1 VDQLS
6 AHLDRGWDLAQRGD
20 TRGAESAAR
29 HAIQL
34 SPESPE
40 AHNLLGFVAAMDGD
54 CDEAIEAYQ
63 QAILFDETYVE
74 AMLNAAELL
83 VHPMGQ
89 FEDAASMCDQ
99 VLDVTDF
106 QDEIIEALLLK
117 FEAVAAQGEAD
128 EAERLL
134 KLLPEGPYEN
144 ASHNYLAGRA
154 HFELGDIE
162 NAERLIAAALE
173 KNPRHAD
180 AHYYMGLLCE
190 ERSDRQGACASFLQ
204 TRQIE
209 LEMGLP
215 PWSPNA
221 EAFLMFT
228 ERAVRELGPELLAF
242 AEFAE
247 IYIADL
253 PGPEVVVD
261 GVDPRSIV
269 LVDALLAGP
278 DDPDTELAIVPEQ
291 ISLRVFLYA
300 LNITRSASGLHSIQS
315 TIRDAIKLELGA
327 TLDELRQEL
336 AEQLSAQL
344 PDGSSDRPSAG
355 PSDGPSDQ
363 QLVGELLLE
372 ELSPVQSPPEG
383 PPRQEE

>member
-1 VDQLS
+1 VDQFS

-29 HAIQL
+29 HALAL

-40 AHNLLGFVAAMDGD
+40 AHNLLGFVAAMEGD

-63 QAILFDETYVE
+63 QAVLFDETYVE

-89 FEDAASMCDQ
+89 FADAVSMCDQ

-117 FEAVAAQGEAD
+117 FEAVAAQGEPD
-128 EAERLL
+128 EAKRVLKRLP
-134 KLLPEGPYEN
+134 KGPYDS

-154 HFELGDIE
+154 HFELGDVD
-162 NAERLIAAALE
+162 NATRLVGAALE
-173 KNPRHAD
+173 RNPLHAD

-190 ERSDRQGACASFLQ
+190 ERGDRRGACAAFLQ

-209 LEMGLP
+209 LDMGLP
-215 PWSPNA
+215 PWAPNA
-221 EAFLMFT
+221 EALLMFT
-228 ERAVRELGPELLAF
+228 DRAIRDLGPELLTFVEHADV
-242 AEFAE
+242 
-247 IYIADL
+247 YIADL

-269 LVDALLAGP
+269 LVDAMLKGS
-278 DDPDTELAIVPEQ
+278 DDPDVELAIEPEQ
-291 ISLRVFLYA
+291 VSLRVFLYA
-300 LNITRSASGLHSIQS
+300 LNVTRTSSGLHAVQGC
-315 TIRDAIKLELGA
+315 IRDAIELELGA

-336 AEQLSAQL
+336 A
-344 PDGSSDRPSAG
+344 
-355 PSDGPSDQ
+355 Q
-363 QLVGELLLE
+363 QLGDEPTVIH
-372 ELSPVQSPPEG
+372 
-383 PPRQEE
+383 